1 MIAIVS
7 LLFIILFS
15 LVVTRVATVAL
26 TLTGLSEATARF
38 QSRSAF
44 TGCGFSTH
52 ESEQIMS
59 HPVRRRI
66 VMMLM
71 LLGNAGIVTAVS
83 SFVLAFVTTSQ
94 GDQLLLRLA
103 VLAAGIVMLGVVA
116 SSSYAYRQMSRII
129 RWVLQ
134 KWTDVQVKD
143 YASLL
148 RLADDYTVAEIR
160 VEEGDWV
167 AGQPLSDLQLSR
179 EGVTVLGIQRP
190 DTGYVGLVT
199 GETVIHPNDLLIL
212 YGRLQA
218 VNELDVRRS
227 GLRGDRLHE
236 EAVAEETT
244 RIEEQ
249 MAVEEAMESESRTED
264 GTQETP

>member
-1 MIAIVS
+1 MFAIVS
-7 LLFIILFS
+7 LLVIILLS

-26 TLTGLSEATARF
+26 TLTGLSEETARF

-66 VMMLM
+66 VMLLM

-94 GDQLLLRLA
+94 GDRLLLRLG
-103 VLAAGIVMLGVVA
+103 VLAAGLIVLAVLA
-116 SSSYAYRQMSRII
+116 SSSYAYRQMFRLI
-129 RWVLQ
+129 RWALQ

-148 RLADDYTVAEIR
+148 RLADDHTVAEVQ

-167 AGQPLSDLQLSR
+167 AGQTLSELQLSR

-190 DTGYVGLVT
+190 DLGYVGVVT
-199 GETVIHPNDLLIL
+199 GEAAIRPGDLMIL

-218 VNELDVRRS
+218 VTDLDVRRS
-227 GLRGDRLHE
+227 GLRGDRLHQ

-244 RIEEQ
+244 RLEEQ
-249 MAVEEAMESESRTED
+249 LATEEALEVQPRTEVD
-264 GTQETP
+264 AQEDT